1 MLADPQPTTRE
12 APASA
17 ADMSDPRGDPS
28 TGVADP
34 APRDAHPRR
43 RRDRGRER
51 SRRRRGEDPPSH
63 RRRRRRARRSLI
75 PDGAFDAD
83 PLDVLDALAA
93 VRAAGPHAARHAPAL
108 FRLASASPDDSPRR
122 DPDVVAGAILTLVDI
137 DPAGTSQWRACI
149 LHVAGLNSVDA
160 GADVPHPP
168 ATATAT
174 VFDREDDGATWAS
187 DVASRIATENPN
199 ILLDLPIVA
208 EAIFR
213 AATTREGDVSVDE
226 QRSASWAAAVETA
239 CRCARGFPEEDEED
253 ATRDDANTEAGAEA
267 GAEARSLARRVVDD
281 ILAPAL
287 SRAGPDATFA
297 RGGAA
302 RVLSSVPGTHLA
314 RHVAAL
320 ETATRDP
327 SAWIREAAA
336 VAFAR
341 VPADALEVSPEPE
354 PATNAATTT
363 EPRAEST
370 RDVSSSANASSFA
383 DRTPAGPTP
392 FEKATR
398 AVAVTERLD
407 ALAALLS
414 DDCGEVRLAATRAVG
429 ARRAAARAISRRS
442 CRTSARRTR
451 RFARRPSPRSRT
463 FGRRTRGVGRRSR
476 RRTRDDTRTA
486 TERRRSSRPRNR
498 TSATRR
504 RRRWRRIRGRRPR
517 ERRVDRDS
525 SRGGARFETFGAEDA
540 RNARRTRRD
549 DADGGSRGA
558 VAFGRRRGRSRG
570 VLRADGSSPRG
581 GDVARRRS
589 DGTHE
594 RRRRG
599 RGERRGD
606 RRVDAPRVL

>member
-34 APRDAHPRR
+34 APRDAHPVADEIAAANARADAEAKTRR
-43 RRDRGRER
+43 LIADA
-51 SRRRRGEDPPSH
+51 D
-63 RRRRRRARRSLI
+63 AAARSLI

-429 ARRAAARAISRRS
+429 ARRAAARGHLAAIMPNLGAADATLREATLAALANIWKEDERRWAAV
-442 CRTSARRTR
+442 TPPDARRHADGDGTATFVAPAKPDERDSTTTKMETNPGASSPRATR
-451 RFARRPSPRSRT
+451 RPRLQPRWRP
-463 FGRRTRGVGRRSR
+463 F
-476 RRTRDDTRTA
+476 RDF
-486 TERRRSSRPRNR
+486 
-498 TSATRR
+498 RR
-504 RRRWRRIRGRRPR
+504 RRRPKRSPN
-517 ERRVDRDS
+517 S
-525 SRGGARFETFGAEDA
+525 AR
-540 RNARRTRRD
+540 
-549 DADGGSRGA
+549 
-558 VAFGRRRGRSRG
+558 
-570 VLRADGSSPRG
+570 
-581 GDVARRRS
+581 
-589 DGTHE
+589 
-594 RRRRG
+594 
-599 RGERRGD
+599 
-606 RRVDAPRVL
+606 